1 MKHPKKLTQ
10 LDYLKRINATLSRIE
25 DALIMNQKNKPEV
38 IASKPIVDLV
48 DSVGH
53 CTIATIAEQVAPNK
67 SYYLTQPTISNVGF
81 EDLIDKVRS
90 TQPYLLKGIY
100 LPLTLPKMTHSDY
113 GTALEAALLKTEIA
127 YKQVYPHRAFY
138 NWRKGE
144 LANQVTIVEPRHQ
157 QLIDQLK
164 KGSVKILYFP
174 TVFQGF
180 SVPAAREAVKSFPDG
195 FALSG
200 AYDIVHAVT
209 TYPTTLARDCYV
221 PGLDSSAVSWQD
233 PEYSLCVNPDGS
245 QLEFGYRD
253 LGPRG
258 LYSAALSVFGQS
270 RE

>member
-10 LDYLKRINATLSRIE
+10 LDYLKRINTTLSRIE

-48 DSVGH
+48 DSTGH
-53 CTIATIAEQVAPNK
+53 CIIATIAKQVAPNK

-81 EDLIDKVRS
+81 EDLIEKVRL
-90 TQPYLLKGIY
+90 TQPNLLKGVY
-100 LPLTLPKMTHSDY
+100 LPLTLPKMTNSDY

-127 YKQVYPHRAFY
+127 YKQAYPERTFY

-144 LANQVTIVEPRHQ
+144 LTKQVTIVEPRHQ

-174 TVFQGF
+174 MVFQGF

-200 AYDIVHAVT
+200 AYDIVHAIT
-209 TYPTTLARDCYV
+209 TYPTTLARDWYT
-221 PGLDSSAVSWQD
+221 PGLDSSAVSWQV
-233 PEYSLCVNPDGS
+233 PEYSLYVSPRDS
-245 QLEFGYRD
+245 QLGFGHRRLY
-253 LGPRG
+253 PFEC
-258 LYSAALSVFGQS
+258 YSAALSVFGQS
-270 RE
+270 RG